1 MKNHTLFFSKSKKDV
16 IKFVVCC
23 SCNWCFK
30 VKSVL
35 YSFQIADLLDV
46 GSSIDLDLDPLLSP
60 VPEVTVFQQKNVKAS
75 RKKVLPVIKSFLH
88 GAKTPDITTKEFPP
102 PETVS
107 MATEGF
113 TTYLTKMES
122 EEQEYSSSVE
132 NPTILLDF
140 GSTGDEHSK
149 PVDSKQEQ
157 DIGIIPAHVT
167 VIDQYS
173 GASHI
178 DANQLVELEQNTR
191 KKIPFDPFRNVVS
204 SSELT
209 SFSSSNYPS
218 DFMTS
223 LSCDLVDPFSSV
235 EENNPTN
242 QTVQSTNPFLTSAK
256 QDTNPFTTEYENLT
270 KEPDAIGEGGIC
282 DTDNGNI
289 VDIS

>member
-1 MKNHTLFFSKSKKDV
+1 
-16 IKFVVCC
+16 
-23 SCNWCFK
+23 
-30 VKSVL
+30 
-35 YSFQIADLLDV
+35 
-46 GSSIDLDLDPLLSP
+46 
-60 VPEVTVFQQKNVKAS
+60 
-75 RKKVLPVIKSFLH
+75 
-88 GAKTPDITTKEFPP
+88 
-102 PETVS
+102 

-122 EEQEYSSSVE
+122 EEQGHSSSVE

-149 PVDSKQEQ
+149 PDDSKQER
-157 DIGIIPAHVT
+157 DSGIIPAHVT

-173 GASHI
+173 GTSHI

-242 QTVQSTNPFLTSAK
+242 QNAQSTNPFLTSAK
-256 QDTNPFTTEYENLT
+256 QDTNPFTTEYENLN